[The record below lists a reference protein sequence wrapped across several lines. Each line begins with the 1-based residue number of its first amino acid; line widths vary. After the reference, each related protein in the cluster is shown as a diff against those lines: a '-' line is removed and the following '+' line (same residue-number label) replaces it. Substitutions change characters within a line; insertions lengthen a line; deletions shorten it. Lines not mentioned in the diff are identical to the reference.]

1 MSATLFHGA
10 ALPGGAAWSGPDVAR
25 MPDAVV
31 KLRWT
36 DQPYRWHVNTGQEV
50 FAVLAGRV
58 AMHLR
63 EDGAERV
70 VTLGPGDVLHL
81 PAGAEHVAHPL
92 GPACLLVVEQA
103 GSD

>member
-1 MSATLFHGA
+1 MSATLVHGA
-10 ALPGGAAWSGPDVAR
+10 SLPAGQPWSGPDLAR
-25 MPDAVV
+25 MPEAVV

-36 DQPYRWHVNTGQEV
+36 DQPYRWHVNSGQEV

-58 AMHLR
+58 DMHLR

-70 VTLGPGDVLHL
+70 VPLGPGDVLHL
-81 PAGAEHVAHPL
+81 PAGAEHVAHPQ

-103 GSD
+103 DSE